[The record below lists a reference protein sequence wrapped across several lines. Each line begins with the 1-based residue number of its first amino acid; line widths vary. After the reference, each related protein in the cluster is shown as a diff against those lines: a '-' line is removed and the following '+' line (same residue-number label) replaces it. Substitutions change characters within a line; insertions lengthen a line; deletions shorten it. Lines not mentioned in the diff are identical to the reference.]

1 MHSCSY
7 SQRIAPDQ
15 HGCFP
20 LLVCLIY
27 DPGDDN
33 TEGLE
38 KTDAAEEAEVEEKID
53 AGFKEGGVK

>member
-1 MHSCSY
+1 V
-7 SQRIAPDQ
+7 
-15 HGCFP
+15 FP
-20 LLVCLIY
+20 LLVGLNY